1 MGAGWPT
8 ATGSALMRDLGD
20 FLACAALV
28 AAALGG
34 AWQIALWV
42 AFMPMPR

>member
-1 MGAGWPT
+1 
-8 ATGSALMRDLGD
+8 MRNLGD

-28 AAALGG
+28 AAALVG
-34 AWQIALWV
+34 AWQFATWV